1 MTNRL
6 ICLHGLP
13 RCGKDTLAD
22 QLVEHKGFTKL
33 ALSDRLYEEVATA
46 YGVPVEALRSDLWKT
61 TARTELRPM
70 NCADK
75 DFPKVCAVNGIFRD
89 EPISSRVVLQT
100 WGTEYRRRLHG
111 DDYWTSQLIGT
122 VRNLRGRDIV
132 ISDVRENHEAVMAY
146 WMLRK
151 GWFSSLSILEVT
163 RPSVIR
169 TKHSS
174 DKGISRFLV
183 DGVVHNDG
191 SVDEL
196 YVNAVLALQNGREGF
211 RHE

>member
-6 ICLHGLP
+6 IGLHGWP

-22 QLVEHKGFTKL
+22 QLVAREGFVKV
-33 ALSDRLYEEVATA
+33 ALSDRLYEEVASA
-46 YGVPVEALRSDLWKT
+46 YNVPVASLRSDLWKT
-61 TARTELRPM
+61 TTRYELCPL
-70 NCADK
+70 NCSDK
-75 DFPKVCAVNGIFRD
+75 NFRKVCGPHGIFLD

-100 WGTEYRRRLHG
+100 WGTEYRRRFHG

-122 VRNLRGRDIV
+122 IRNLQGRDIV
-132 ISDVRENHEAVMAY
+132 ISDVREDHEAVMAY

-163 RPSVIR
+163 RPGVSR

-174 DKGISRFLV
+174 DKGISRYLV
-183 DGVVHNDG
+183 DGVVNNDG
-191 SVDEL
+191 SVEEL
-196 YVNAVLALQNGREGF
+196 YINAVYALKNGREDF